1 MGRVKVVA
9 PDEASCSR
17 DTISEIVG
25 ASSFADTRGRVDL
38 PVEEVAETTCVNDE
52 SDKSFSKRG
61 ERVSGTILSYC
72 SEVEYRTE
80 FKPFSLNSMSV
91 TRQRQGRS
99 RIRTHCFALS
109 TTPGTCSELPTTK
122 QETWPP
128 SFSAAESADRDP
140 ESMTPSRCSRKTRA

>member
-17 DTISEIVG
+17 DTISETVG
-25 ASSFADTRGRVDL
+25 ASSFADTRGRIDL

-61 ERVSGTILSYC
+61 DRVSGTILSY
-72 SEVEYRTE
+72 SAEVEYRTE
-80 FKPFSLNSMSV
+80 FKPFSLNSMSA
-91 TRQRQGRS
+91 TSKGMS
-99 RIRTHCFALS
+99 RIQTHCFALS
-109 TTPGTCSELPTTK
+109 TIPGTCSELPTTK
-122 QETWPP
+122 PETWPP
-128 SFSAAESADRDP
+128 SFSAAVSADRDP